1 MRCFE
6 DLNEGESGAYGPYV
20 VSEEEILAFARQWDP
35 QWFHT
40 DPQAA
45 AESIYGGLIASGIHT
60 LAVMSRL
67 LVEGWAGEI
76 ANLGSP
82 GLDAIE
88 LLRPVRPGD
97 ALRLRV
103 TVRAMRASESRPD
116 RGIVRL
122 GIVVVNQDG
131 AEVLRTG
138 TILMVKRRE
147 VPDAAGSADHTDQ

>member
-1 MRCFE
+1 MRYFE
-6 DLNEGESGAYGPYV
+6 DLTPGETGEYGPYV

-40 DPQAA
+40 DPEAA
-45 AESIYGGLIASGIHT
+45 KESIYGGLIASGIHT

-67 LVEGWAGEI
+67 LVEGWIGEV

-82 GLDAIE
+82 GLDEIE
-88 LLRPVRPGD
+88 LLGPVRPGD

-103 TVRAMRASESRPD
+103 TVRDLRASASRPD

-122 GIVVVNQDG
+122 GMVIVNQDG

-138 TILMVKRRE
+138 TILMVKRRAI
-147 VPDAAGSADHTDQ
+147 PDAAGSAGPPDQ